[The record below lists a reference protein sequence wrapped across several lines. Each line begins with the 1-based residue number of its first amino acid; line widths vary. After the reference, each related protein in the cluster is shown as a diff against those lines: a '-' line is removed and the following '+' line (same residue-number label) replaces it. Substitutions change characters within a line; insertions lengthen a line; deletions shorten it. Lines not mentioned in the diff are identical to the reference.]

1 MSPLFQYLEQEVIA
15 DIARRISKTMK
26 YTRTAEN
33 MAVSM
38 YRKGYSPA
46 YIRKEAMK
54 KLNADKDFRKE
65 VAKNTVEYK
74 KEISKLIQKIENDA
88 YKAGDKILAAAGDM
102 AWYDDLAVWKQA
114 GKLLTTSAS
123 TLSMLVDGIKKQTKG
138 EMKNL
143 TRTLGFK
150 TKSGFASV
158 RNAYRNE
165 LDKAM
170 IKLMSGTFS
179 QEQVFNDTV
188 RNLAQSGIKTVTY
201 GNRAENLDVAV
212 SRALRTGAHQIAGEI
227 QNNNIKEMGENL
239 VYVQEH
245 AGARNT
251 GVGVAN
257 HEEWQGKVYYIKP
270 GTDYSEE
277 AKRVGQQNIEDLWEC
292 TGYSVDNMHINDPAG
307 LFGYNCRHL
316 YNVWFEGISSL
327 PAKQPVKPPV
337 VWNGKVLDF
346 YAQTQEA
353 RKQERNIRALKRER
367 DALERTGQDT
377 TEIKKK
383 LSDAGRKYKQFCKVC
398 KFPPN
403 TTRTRYESGTADLTK
418 TKAYREYKQE
428 KGRALSSDNS
438 NTVISAGEESRTYID
453 ITDKLKY
460 KEEKE
465 ANIKTLDRYIV
476 EDKEYMIDGINV
488 IQRHDDY
495 EKGIANMISSSLH
508 KEVSLVPEITGKYKN
523 ISAPDFEIDGKK
535 FDLKKLNGESKDAI
549 RNAIKRK
556 EKQADNFIIDISDY
570 KLDNDA
576 VTQQIDT
583 IFNAYNTKF
592 VNSLTIIEN
601 GKIKKI
607 VKRK

>member
-1 MSPLFQYLEQEVIA
+1 MSPLFQYLEQEVIS

-123 TLSMLVDGIKKQTKG
+123 TLCMLVDGIKKQTKG

-150 TKSGFASV
+150 TKGGFASV
-158 RNAYRNE
+158 GNAYRNE

-188 RNLAQSGIKTVTY
+188 RNLAQSGIKTVAY
-201 GNRAENLDVAV
+201 GNRADNLDVAV

-316 YNVWFEGISSL
+316 YNVWFEGVSSL
-327 PAKQPVKPPV
+327 PAKQPVKPPL

-383 LSDAGRKYKQFCKVC
+383 LSEAGRKYKQFCKVC

-418 TKAYREYKQE
+418 TKAYREYNDTCNKI
-428 KGRALSSDNS
+428 R
-438 NTVISAGEESRTYID
+438 ESR
-453 ITDKLKY
+453 
-460 KEEKE
+460 
-465 ANIKTLDRYIV
+465 
-476 EDKEYMIDGINV
+476 
-488 IQRHDDY
+488 
-495 EKGIANMISSSLH
+495 
-508 KEVSLVPEITGKYKN
+508 KEV
-523 ISAPDFEIDGKK
+523 D
-535 FDLKKLNGESKDAI
+535 
-549 RNAIKRK
+549 K
-556 EKQADNFIIDISDY
+556 EKQIDYNEIKNYRNYEKSINVGELTPLADFELYKKISNEIDEKIVGITASNGIKIKNKSNHFIARVIGSVEQKRNGVEIEKIIDTLREPDEITNVEVRASGSTQRFKKY
-570 KLDNDA
+570 GMAAVSVNPETGNLIQVNPIKERWENDS
-576 VTQQIDT
+576 
-583 IFNAYNTKF
+583 N
-592 VNSLTIIEN
+592 
-601 GKIKKI
+601 
-607 VKRK
+607 

>member
-1 MSPLFQYLEQEVIA
+1 MSPLFQYLEQEVIS

-88 YKAGDKILAAAGDM
+88 YKAGDKILVAAGDM

-158 RNAYRNE
+158 GNAYRNE

-383 LSDAGRKYKQFCKVC
+383 LSEAGRKYKQFCKVC

-418 TKAYREYKQE
+418 TKAYREYNDTCNKI
-428 KGRALSSDNS
+428 R
-438 NTVISAGEESRTYID
+438 ESR
-453 ITDKLKY
+453 
-460 KEEKE
+460 
-465 ANIKTLDRYIV
+465 
-476 EDKEYMIDGINV
+476 
-488 IQRHDDY
+488 
-495 EKGIANMISSSLH
+495 
-508 KEVSLVPEITGKYKN
+508 KEV
-523 ISAPDFEIDGKK
+523 D
-535 FDLKKLNGESKDAI
+535 
-549 RNAIKRK
+549 K
-556 EKQADNFIIDISDY
+556 EKQIDYNEIKNYRNYEKSINVGELTPLADFELYKKISNEIDEKIVGITAS
-570 KLDNDA
+570 
-576 VTQQIDT
+576 
-583 IFNAYNTKF
+583 
-592 VNSLTIIEN
+592 N
-601 GKIKKI
+601 GIKIKNKSNHFIARVIGSVEQKRNGVEIEKI
-607 VKRK
+607 MDTLREPDEITNVEVRASGSTQRFKKYGMAAVSVNPETGNLIQVNPIKERWENDSN

>member
-1 MSPLFQYLEQEVIA
+1 
-15 DIARRISKTMK
+15 MK

-143 TRTLGFK
+143 TRSLGFK
-150 TKSGFASV
+150 TQSGYAAIG
-158 RNAYRNE
+158 NAYRNE

-179 QEQVFNDTV
+179 QEQVINDTV
-188 RNLAQSGIKTVTY
+188 RSLARSGIKTVAY
-201 GNRAENLDVAV
+201 GNRADNLDVAV

-227 QNNNIKEMGENL
+227 QNNNINEMGENL

-270 GTDYSEE
+270 GEDYSEE
-277 AKRVGQQNIEDLWEC
+277 AKRIGQQNIEDLWEC

-327 PAKQPVKPPV
+327 PAKQSVKPPV

-383 LSDAGRKYKQFCKVC
+383 LSEAGRKYKQFCKVC

-418 TKAYREYKQE
+418 TKAYREYNDTCNKI
-428 KGRALSSDNS
+428 R
-438 NTVISAGEESRTYID
+438 ESR
-453 ITDKLKY
+453 
-460 KEEKE
+460 
-465 ANIKTLDRYIV
+465 
-476 EDKEYMIDGINV
+476 
-488 IQRHDDY
+488 
-495 EKGIANMISSSLH
+495 
-508 KEVSLVPEITGKYKN
+508 KEV
-523 ISAPDFEIDGKK
+523 D
-535 FDLKKLNGESKDAI
+535 
-549 RNAIKRK
+549 K
-556 EKQADNFIIDISDY
+556 EKQIDYNEIKNYRNYEKSINVGELTPLADFELYKKISNEIDEKIVGITASNGIKIKNKSNHFISRVIGSVEQKRNGVEIEKIIDTLREPDEITNVEVRASGSTQRFKKY
-570 KLDNDA
+570 GMAAVSVNPETGNLIQVNPIKERWENDS
-576 VTQQIDT
+576 
-583 IFNAYNTKF
+583 N
-592 VNSLTIIEN
+592 
-601 GKIKKI
+601 
-607 VKRK
+607 

>member
-1 MSPLFQYLEQEVIA
+1 MSPLFQYLEQEVIS

-74 KEISKLIQKIENDA
+74 KEISKLIQKIKNDA

-143 TRTLGFK
+143 TRSLGFK
-150 TKSGFASV
+150 TQSGYAAIG
-158 RNAYRNE
+158 NAYRNE

-179 QEQVFNDTV
+179 QEQVINDTV
-188 RNLAQSGIKTVTY
+188 RSLARSGIKTVAY
-201 GNRAENLDVAV
+201 GNRADNLDVAV

-383 LSDAGRKYKQFCKVC
+383 LSEAGRKYKQFCKVC

-418 TKAYREYKQE
+418 TKAYREYNDTCNKI
-428 KGRALSSDNS
+428 R
-438 NTVISAGEESRTYID
+438 ESR
-453 ITDKLKY
+453 
-460 KEEKE
+460 
-465 ANIKTLDRYIV
+465 
-476 EDKEYMIDGINV
+476 
-488 IQRHDDY
+488 
-495 EKGIANMISSSLH
+495 
-508 KEVSLVPEITGKYKN
+508 KEV
-523 ISAPDFEIDGKK
+523 D
-535 FDLKKLNGESKDAI
+535 
-549 RNAIKRK
+549 K
-556 EKQADNFIIDISDY
+556 EKQIDYNEIKNYRNYEKSINVGELTPLADFELYKKISNEIDEKIVGITASNGIKIKNKSNHFISRVIGSVEQKRNGVEIEKIIDTLREPDEITNVEVRASGSTQRFKKY
-570 KLDNDA
+570 GMAAVSVNPETGNLIQVNPIKERWENDS
-576 VTQQIDT
+576 
-583 IFNAYNTKF
+583 YRRTK
-592 VNSLTIIEN
+592 
-601 GKIKKI
+601 KRDKKI
-607 VKRK
+607 WCGY

>member
-1 MSPLFQYLEQEVIA
+1 
-15 DIARRISKTMK
+15 MK

-123 TLSMLVDGIKKQTKG
+123 TLCMLVDGIKKQTKG

-150 TKSGFASV
+150 TKGGFASV
-158 RNAYRNE
+158 GNAYRNE

-188 RNLAQSGIKTVTY
+188 RNLAQSGIKTVIY

-383 LSDAGRKYKQFCKVC
+383 LSEAGRKYKQFCKVC
-398 KFPPN
+398 KIPPN

-418 TKAYREYKQE
+418 TKAYREYKNVS
-428 KGRALSSDNS
+428 KGLGAKDN
-438 NTVISAGEESRTYID
+438 NYIVVEHKD
-453 ITDKLKY
+453 LNSPSEMVHHSTKPNELGLAMN
-460 KEEKE
+460 ERLE
-465 ANIKTLDRYIV
+465 ANGLV
-476 EDKEYMIDGINV
+476 KEPL
-488 IQRHDDY
+488 
-495 EKGIANMISSSLH
+495 EKVAGSST
-508 KEVSLVPEITGKYKN
+508 I
-523 ISAPDFEIDGKK
+523 
-535 FDLKKLNGESKDAI
+535 ESKHV
-549 RNAIKRK
+549 NERK
-556 EKQADNFIIDISDY
+556 NDRDISDEQI
-570 KLDNDA
+570 NDA
-576 VTQQIDT
+576 LEHPLFKSDVVYDELGRPSVKYIGKDVTICINPETNVQIT
-583 IFNAYNTKF
+583 TWKTGSRAR
-592 VNSLTIIEN
+592 
-601 GKIKKI
+601 
-607 VKRK
+607 RKYEKEGD

>member
-1 MSPLFQYLEQEVIA
+1 MSPLFQYLEQEVIS
-15 DIARRISKTMK
+15 DIARRIAKTMK

-143 TRTLGFK
+143 TRSLGFK
-150 TKSGFASV
+150 TQSGYAAIG
-158 RNAYRNE
+158 NAYRNE

-179 QEQVFNDTV
+179 QEQVINDTV
-188 RNLAQSGIKTVTY
+188 RSLARSGIKTVAY
-201 GNRAENLDVAV
+201 GNRADNLDVAV

-227 QNNNIKEMGENL
+227 QNNSINEMGENL

-270 GTDYSEE
+270 GEDYSEE
-277 AKRVGQQNIEDLWEC
+277 AKRIGQQNIEDLWEC

-383 LSDAGRKYKQFCKVC
+383 LSEAGRKCKQFCKVC

-418 TKAYREYKQE
+418 TKAYREYNDTCNKI
-428 KGRALSSDNS
+428 R
-438 NTVISAGEESRTYID
+438 ESR
-453 ITDKLKY
+453 
-460 KEEKE
+460 
-465 ANIKTLDRYIV
+465 
-476 EDKEYMIDGINV
+476 
-488 IQRHDDY
+488 
-495 EKGIANMISSSLH
+495 
-508 KEVSLVPEITGKYKN
+508 KEV
-523 ISAPDFEIDGKK
+523 D
-535 FDLKKLNGESKDAI
+535 
-549 RNAIKRK
+549 K
-556 EKQADNFIIDISDY
+556 EKQIDYNEIKNYRNYEKSINVGELTPLADFELYKKISNEIDEKIVGITASNGIKIKNKSNHFISRVIGSVEQKRNGVEIEKIIDTLREPDEITNVEVRASGSTQRFKKY
-570 KLDNDA
+570 GMAAVSVNPETGNLIQVNPIKERWENDS
-576 VTQQIDT
+576 
-583 IFNAYNTKF
+583 N
-592 VNSLTIIEN
+592 
-601 GKIKKI
+601 
-607 VKRK
+607 

>member
-1 MSPLFQYLEQEVIA
+1 MSPLFQYLEQEVIS
-15 DIARRISKTMK
+15 DIARRIAKTMK

-158 RNAYRNE
+158 GNAYRNE

-316 YNVWFEGISSL
+316 YNVWFEGVSSL

-383 LSDAGRKYKQFCKVC
+383 LSEAGRKYKQFCKVC

-418 TKAYREYKQE
+418 TKAYREYNDTCNKI
-428 KGRALSSDNS
+428 R
-438 NTVISAGEESRTYID
+438 ESR
-453 ITDKLKY
+453 
-460 KEEKE
+460 
-465 ANIKTLDRYIV
+465 
-476 EDKEYMIDGINV
+476 
-488 IQRHDDY
+488 
-495 EKGIANMISSSLH
+495 
-508 KEVSLVPEITGKYKN
+508 KEV
-523 ISAPDFEIDGKK
+523 D
-535 FDLKKLNGESKDAI
+535 
-549 RNAIKRK
+549 K
-556 EKQADNFIIDISDY
+556 EKQIDYNEIKNYRNYEKSINVGELTPLADFELYKKISNEIDEKIVGITASNGIKIKNKSNHFISRVIGSVEQKRNGVEIEKIIDTLREPDEITNVEVRASGSTQRFKKY
-570 KLDNDA
+570 GMAAVSVNPETGNLIQVNPIKERWENDS
-576 VTQQIDT
+576 
-583 IFNAYNTKF
+583 N
-592 VNSLTIIEN
+592 
-601 GKIKKI
+601 
-607 VKRK
+607 

>member
-1 MSPLFQYLEQEVIA
+1 
-15 DIARRISKTMK
+15 MK

-143 TRTLGFK
+143 TRSLGFK
-150 TKSGFASV
+150 TQSGYAAIG
-158 RNAYRNE
+158 NAYRNE

-179 QEQVFNDTV
+179 QEQVINDTV
-188 RNLAQSGIKTVTY
+188 RSLARSGIKTVAY
-201 GNRAENLDVAV
+201 GNRADNLDVAV

-367 DALERTGQDT
+367 DALERAGQDT

-383 LSDAGRKYKQFCKVC
+383 LSEAGRKYKQFCKVC

-418 TKAYREYKQE
+418 TKAYREYNDTCNKI
-428 KGRALSSDNS
+428 R
-438 NTVISAGEESRTYID
+438 ESR
-453 ITDKLKY
+453 
-460 KEEKE
+460 
-465 ANIKTLDRYIV
+465 
-476 EDKEYMIDGINV
+476 
-488 IQRHDDY
+488 
-495 EKGIANMISSSLH
+495 
-508 KEVSLVPEITGKYKN
+508 KEV
-523 ISAPDFEIDGKK
+523 D
-535 FDLKKLNGESKDAI
+535 
-549 RNAIKRK
+549 K
-556 EKQADNFIIDISDY
+556 EKQIDYNEIKNYRNYEKSINVGELTPLADFELYKKISNEIDEKIVGITASNGIKIKNKSNHFIARVIGSVEQKRNGVEIEKIIDTLREPDEITNVEVRASGSTQRFKKY
-570 KLDNDA
+570 GMAAVSVNPETGNLIQVNPIKERWENDS
-576 VTQQIDT
+576 
-583 IFNAYNTKF
+583 N
-592 VNSLTIIEN
+592 
-601 GKIKKI
+601 
-607 VKRK
+607 

>member
-1 MSPLFQYLEQEVIA
+1 MSPLFQYLEQEVIS

-158 RNAYRNE
+158 GNAYRNE

-316 YNVWFEGISSL
+316 YNVWFEGVSSL

-383 LSDAGRKYKQFCKVC
+383 LSEAGRKYKQFCKVC

-418 TKAYREYKQE
+418 TKAYREYKNVS
-428 KGRALSSDNS
+428 KGLGAKDN
-438 NTVISAGEESRTYID
+438 ND
-453 ITDKLKY
+453 IVVEHKDLNSPSEMVHHSTKPNELGLAMN
-460 KEEKE
+460 ERLE
-465 ANIKTLDRYIV
+465 ANGLV
-476 EDKEYMIDGINV
+476 KEPL
-488 IQRHDDY
+488 
-495 EKGIANMISSSLH
+495 EKVAGSST
-508 KEVSLVPEITGKYKN
+508 I
-523 ISAPDFEIDGKK
+523 
-535 FDLKKLNGESKDAI
+535 ESKHM
-549 RNAIKRK
+549 NERK
-556 EKQADNFIIDISDY
+556 NDRDISDEQI
-570 KLDNDA
+570 NDA
-576 VTQQIDT
+576 LEHPLFKSDVVYDELGRPSVKYIGKDVTICINPETNVQIT
-583 IFNAYNTKF
+583 TWKTGTR
-592 VNSLTIIEN
+592 VR
-601 GKIKKI
+601 
-607 VKRK
+607 RKYEKEGD

>member
-1 MSPLFQYLEQEVIA
+1 MSPLFQYLEQEVIS
-15 DIARRISKTMK
+15 DIARRIAKTMK

-143 TRTLGFK
+143 TRSLGFK
-150 TKSGFASV
+150 TQSGYAAIG
-158 RNAYRNE
+158 NAYRNE

-179 QEQVFNDTV
+179 QEQVINDTV
-188 RNLAQSGIKTVTY
+188 RSLARSGIKTVAY
-201 GNRAENLDVAV
+201 GNRADNLDVAV

-227 QNNNIKEMGENL
+227 QNNSINEMGENL

-270 GTDYSEE
+270 GEDYSEE
-277 AKRVGQQNIEDLWEC
+277 AKRIGQQNIEDLWEC

-383 LSDAGRKYKQFCKVC
+383 LSEAGRKYKQFCKVC

-418 TKAYREYKQE
+418 TKAYREYNDTCNKI
-428 KGRALSSDNS
+428 R
-438 NTVISAGEESRTYID
+438 ESR
-453 ITDKLKY
+453 
-460 KEEKE
+460 
-465 ANIKTLDRYIV
+465 
-476 EDKEYMIDGINV
+476 
-488 IQRHDDY
+488 
-495 EKGIANMISSSLH
+495 
-508 KEVSLVPEITGKYKN
+508 KEV
-523 ISAPDFEIDGKK
+523 D
-535 FDLKKLNGESKDAI
+535 
-549 RNAIKRK
+549 K
-556 EKQADNFIIDISDY
+556 EKQIDYNEIKNYRNYEKSINVGELTPLADFELYKKISNEIDEKIVGITASNGIKIKNKSNHFISRVIGSVEQKRNGVEIEKIIDTLREPDEITNVEVRASGSTQRFKKY
-570 KLDNDA
+570 GMAAVSVNPETGNLIQVNPIKERWENDS
-576 VTQQIDT
+576 
-583 IFNAYNTKF
+583 N
-592 VNSLTIIEN
+592 
-601 GKIKKI
+601 
-607 VKRK
+607 

>member
-1 MSPLFQYLEQEVIA
+1 
-15 DIARRISKTMK
+15 MK

-33 MAVSM
+33 MAGSM

-158 RNAYRNE
+158 GNAYRNE

-277 AKRVGQQNIEDLWEC
+277 AKRVEQQNIEDLWEC

-316 YNVWFEGISSL
+316 YNVWFEGVSSL

-383 LSDAGRKYKQFCKVC
+383 LSEAGRKYKQFCKVC

-418 TKAYREYKQE
+418 TKAYREYNDTCNKI
-428 KGRALSSDNS
+428 R
-438 NTVISAGEESRTYID
+438 ESR
-453 ITDKLKY
+453 
-460 KEEKE
+460 
-465 ANIKTLDRYIV
+465 
-476 EDKEYMIDGINV
+476 
-488 IQRHDDY
+488 
-495 EKGIANMISSSLH
+495 
-508 KEVSLVPEITGKYKN
+508 KEV
-523 ISAPDFEIDGKK
+523 D
-535 FDLKKLNGESKDAI
+535 
-549 RNAIKRK
+549 K
-556 EKQADNFIIDISDY
+556 EKQIDYNEIKNYRNYEKSINVGELTPLADFELYKKISNEIDEKIVGITASNGIKIKNKSNHFISRVIGSVEQKRNGVEIEKIIDTLREPDEITNVEVRASGSTQRFKKY
-570 KLDNDA
+570 GMAAVSVNPETGNLIQVNPIKERWENDS
-576 VTQQIDT
+576 
-583 IFNAYNTKF
+583 N
-592 VNSLTIIEN
+592 
-601 GKIKKI
+601 
-607 VKRK
+607 

>member
-1 MSPLFQYLEQEVIA
+1 MSPLFQYLEQEVIS
-15 DIARRISKTMK
+15 DIARRIAKTMK

-88 YKAGDKILAAAGDM
+88 YKTGDKILAAAGDM

-158 RNAYRNE
+158 GNAYRNE

-270 GTDYSEE
+270 GADYSEE

-292 TGYSVDNMHINDPAG
+292 TGYSVDNMHANDPAG

-383 LSDAGRKYKQFCKVC
+383 LSEAGRKYKQFCKVC

-418 TKAYREYKQE
+418 TKAYREYNDTCNKI
-428 KGRALSSDNS
+428 R
-438 NTVISAGEESRTYID
+438 ESR
-453 ITDKLKY
+453 
-460 KEEKE
+460 
-465 ANIKTLDRYIV
+465 
-476 EDKEYMIDGINV
+476 
-488 IQRHDDY
+488 
-495 EKGIANMISSSLH
+495 
-508 KEVSLVPEITGKYKN
+508 KEV
-523 ISAPDFEIDGKK
+523 D
-535 FDLKKLNGESKDAI
+535 
-549 RNAIKRK
+549 K
-556 EKQADNFIIDISDY
+556 EKQIDYNEIKDYRNYEKSINIGELTPLADFELYKKISNEVDEKIVGITTSNGIKIKNKSNHFIARVIGSVEQKRNGVEIERIIDTLREPDEITNVEVRANGATQRFKKY
-570 KLDNDA
+570 GMA
-576 VTQQIDT
+576 VVS
-583 IFNAYNTKF
+583 
-592 VNSLTIIEN
+592 VNPETGNLIQVN
-601 GKIKKI
+601 PIKA
-607 VKRK
+607 REM

>member
-170 IKLMSGTFS
+170 IKLVSGTFS

-383 LSDAGRKYKQFCKVC
+383 LSEAGRKYKQFCKVC

-418 TKAYREYKQE
+418 TKAYREYKNVS
-428 KGRALSSDNS
+428 KGLGAKDN
-438 NTVISAGEESRTYID
+438 ND
-453 ITDKLKY
+453 IV
-460 KEEKE
+460 
-465 ANIKTLDRYIV
+465 V
-476 EDKEYMIDGINV
+476 E
-488 IQRHDDY
+488 
-495 EKGIANMISSSLH
+495 H
-508 KEVSLVPEITGKYKN
+508 K
-523 ISAPDFEIDGKK
+523 D
-535 FDLKKLNGESKDAI
+535 LNGSSEMVYHSTKPNELGLAMNERLESNGLVKEPLEKVAGSSTIESKHV
-549 RNAIKRK
+549 NERK
-556 EKQADNFIIDISDY
+556 NDRDISDEQI
-570 KLDNDA
+570 NDA
-576 VTQQIDT
+576 LEHPLFKSDVVYDKLGRPSVKYIGKDVTICINPETNVQIT
-583 IFNAYNTKF
+583 TWKTGSRAR
-592 VNSLTIIEN
+592 
-601 GKIKKI
+601 
-607 VKRK
+607 RKYEKEGD

>member
-1 MSPLFQYLEQEVIA
+1 MSPLFQYLEQEVIS
-15 DIARRISKTMK
+15 DIARRIAKTMK

-143 TRTLGFK
+143 TRSLGFK
-150 TKSGFASV
+150 TQSGYAAIG
-158 RNAYRNE
+158 NAYRNE

-179 QEQVFNDTV
+179 QEQVINDTV
-188 RNLAQSGIKTVTY
+188 RSLARSGIKTVAY
-201 GNRAENLDVAV
+201 GNRADNLDVAV

-383 LSDAGRKYKQFCKVC
+383 LSEAGRKYKQFCKVC

-418 TKAYREYKQE
+418 TKAYREYNDTCNKI
-428 KGRALSSDNS
+428 R
-438 NTVISAGEESRTYID
+438 ESR
-453 ITDKLKY
+453 
-460 KEEKE
+460 
-465 ANIKTLDRYIV
+465 
-476 EDKEYMIDGINV
+476 
-488 IQRHDDY
+488 
-495 EKGIANMISSSLH
+495 
-508 KEVSLVPEITGKYKN
+508 KEV
-523 ISAPDFEIDGKK
+523 D
-535 FDLKKLNGESKDAI
+535 
-549 RNAIKRK
+549 K
-556 EKQADNFIIDISDY
+556 EKQIDYNEIKNYRNYEKSINVGELTPLADFELYKKISNEIDEKIVGITASNGIKIKNKSNHFIARVIGSVEQKRNGVEIEKIIDTLREPDEITNVEVRASGSTQRFKKY
-570 KLDNDA
+570 GMAAVSVNPETGNLIQVNPIKERWENDS
-576 VTQQIDT
+576 
-583 IFNAYNTKF
+583 N
-592 VNSLTIIEN
+592 
-601 GKIKKI
+601 
-607 VKRK
+607 

>member
-1 MSPLFQYLEQEVIA
+1 
-15 DIARRISKTMK
+15 MK

-143 TRTLGFK
+143 TRSLGFK
-150 TKSGFASV
+150 TQSGYAAIG
-158 RNAYRNE
+158 NAYRNE

-179 QEQVFNDTV
+179 QEQVINDTV
-188 RNLAQSGIKTVTY
+188 RSLARSGIKTVAY
-201 GNRAENLDVAV
+201 GNRADNLDVAV

-383 LSDAGRKYKQFCKVC
+383 LSEAGRKYKQFCKVC

-418 TKAYREYKQE
+418 TKAYREYNDTCNKI
-428 KGRALSSDNS
+428 R
-438 NTVISAGEESRTYID
+438 ESR
-453 ITDKLKY
+453 
-460 KEEKE
+460 
-465 ANIKTLDRYIV
+465 
-476 EDKEYMIDGINV
+476 
-488 IQRHDDY
+488 
-495 EKGIANMISSSLH
+495 
-508 KEVSLVPEITGKYKN
+508 KEV
-523 ISAPDFEIDGKK
+523 D
-535 FDLKKLNGESKDAI
+535 
-549 RNAIKRK
+549 K
-556 EKQADNFIIDISDY
+556 EKQIDYNEIKNYRNYEKSINVGELTPLADFELYKKISNEIDEKIVGITASNGIKIKNKSNHFIARVIGSVEQKRNGVEIEKIIDTLREPDEITNVEVRASGSTQRFKKY
-570 KLDNDA
+570 GMAAVSVNPETGNLIQVNPIKERWENDS
-576 VTQQIDT
+576 
-583 IFNAYNTKF
+583 N
-592 VNSLTIIEN
+592 
-601 GKIKKI
+601 
-607 VKRK
+607 

>member
-1 MSPLFQYLEQEVIA
+1 MSPLFQYLEQEVIS

-158 RNAYRNE
+158 GNAYRNE

-316 YNVWFEGISSL
+316 YNVWFEGVSSL

-383 LSDAGRKYKQFCKVC
+383 LSEAGRKYKQFCKVC

-418 TKAYREYKQE
+418 TKAYREYNDTCNKI
-428 KGRALSSDNS
+428 R
-438 NTVISAGEESRTYID
+438 ESR
-453 ITDKLKY
+453 
-460 KEEKE
+460 
-465 ANIKTLDRYIV
+465 
-476 EDKEYMIDGINV
+476 
-488 IQRHDDY
+488 
-495 EKGIANMISSSLH
+495 
-508 KEVSLVPEITGKYKN
+508 KEV
-523 ISAPDFEIDGKK
+523 D
-535 FDLKKLNGESKDAI
+535 
-549 RNAIKRK
+549 K
-556 EKQADNFIIDISDY
+556 EKQIDYNEIKNYRNYEKSINVGELTPLADFELYKKISNEIDEKIVGITASNGIKIKNKSNHFISRVIGSVEQKRNGVEIEKIIDTLREPDEITNVEVRASGSTQRFKKY
-570 KLDNDA
+570 GMAAVSVNPETGNLIQVNPIKERWENDS
-576 VTQQIDT
+576 
-583 IFNAYNTKF
+583 N
-592 VNSLTIIEN
+592 
-601 GKIKKI
+601 
-607 VKRK
+607 

>member
-1 MSPLFQYLEQEVIA
+1 MSPLFQYLEQEVIS

-158 RNAYRNE
+158 GNAYRNE

-277 AKRVGQQNIEDLWEC
+277 AKRVEQQNIEDLWEC

-316 YNVWFEGISSL
+316 YNVWFEGVSSL

-383 LSDAGRKYKQFCKVC
+383 LSEAGRKYKQFCKVC

-418 TKAYREYKQE
+418 TKAYREYNDTCNKI
-428 KGRALSSDNS
+428 R
-438 NTVISAGEESRTYID
+438 ESR
-453 ITDKLKY
+453 
-460 KEEKE
+460 
-465 ANIKTLDRYIV
+465 
-476 EDKEYMIDGINV
+476 
-488 IQRHDDY
+488 
-495 EKGIANMISSSLH
+495 
-508 KEVSLVPEITGKYKN
+508 KEV
-523 ISAPDFEIDGKK
+523 D
-535 FDLKKLNGESKDAI
+535 
-549 RNAIKRK
+549 K
-556 EKQADNFIIDISDY
+556 EKQIDYNEIKNYRNYEKSINVGELTPLADFELYKKISNEIDEKIVGITASNGIKIKNKSNHFILRVIGSVEQKRNGVEIEKIIDTLREPDEITNVEVRASGSTQRFKKY
-570 KLDNDA
+570 GMAAVSVNPETGNLIQVNPIKERWENDS
-576 VTQQIDT
+576 
-583 IFNAYNTKF
+583 N
-592 VNSLTIIEN
+592 
-601 GKIKKI
+601 
-607 VKRK
+607 

>member
-150 TKSGFASV
+150 TKSGFESV

-212 SRALRTGAHQIAGEI
+212 SRTLRTGAHQIAGEI

-292 TGYSVDNMHINDPAG
+292 TGYSVDNMHANDPAG

-383 LSDAGRKYKQFCKVC
+383 LSEAGRKYKQFCKVC

-418 TKAYREYKQE
+418 TKAYREYNDTCNKI
-428 KGRALSSDNS
+428 R
-438 NTVISAGEESRTYID
+438 ESR
-453 ITDKLKY
+453 
-460 KEEKE
+460 
-465 ANIKTLDRYIV
+465 
-476 EDKEYMIDGINV
+476 
-488 IQRHDDY
+488 
-495 EKGIANMISSSLH
+495 
-508 KEVSLVPEITGKYKN
+508 KEV
-523 ISAPDFEIDGKK
+523 D
-535 FDLKKLNGESKDAI
+535 
-549 RNAIKRK
+549 K
-556 EKQADNFIIDISDY
+556 EKQIDYNEIKDYRNYEKSINIGELTPLADFELYKKISNEVDEKIVGITTSNGIKIKNKSNHFIARVIGSVEQKRNGVEIERIIDTLREPDEITNVEVR
-570 KLDNDA
+570 DNGDTQRFKKYGMAA
-576 VTQQIDT
+576 VS
-583 IFNAYNTKF
+583 
-592 VNSLTIIEN
+592 VNPETGNLIQVN
-601 GKIKKI
+601 PIKA
-607 VKRK
+607 REM

>member
-1 MSPLFQYLEQEVIA
+1 LSPLFQYLEQEVIS
-15 DIARRISKTMK
+15 DIARRIAKTMK

-143 TRTLGFK
+143 TRSLGFK
-150 TKSGFASV
+150 TQSGYAAIG
-158 RNAYRNE
+158 NAYRNE

-179 QEQVFNDTV
+179 QEQVINDTV
-188 RNLAQSGIKTVTY
+188 RSLARSGIKTVAY
-201 GNRAENLDVAV
+201 GNRADNLDVAV

-227 QNNNIKEMGENL
+227 QNNSINEMGENL

-270 GTDYSEE
+270 GEDYSEE
-277 AKRVGQQNIEDLWEC
+277 AKRIGQQNIEDLWEC

-383 LSDAGRKYKQFCKVC
+383 LSEAGRKYKQFCKVC

-418 TKAYREYKQE
+418 TKAYREYNDTCNKI
-428 KGRALSSDNS
+428 R
-438 NTVISAGEESRTYID
+438 ESR
-453 ITDKLKY
+453 
-460 KEEKE
+460 
-465 ANIKTLDRYIV
+465 
-476 EDKEYMIDGINV
+476 
-488 IQRHDDY
+488 
-495 EKGIANMISSSLH
+495 
-508 KEVSLVPEITGKYKN
+508 KEV
-523 ISAPDFEIDGKK
+523 D
-535 FDLKKLNGESKDAI
+535 
-549 RNAIKRK
+549 K
-556 EKQADNFIIDISDY
+556 EKQIDYNEIKNYRNYEKSINVGELTPLADFELYKKISNEIDEKIVGITASNGIKIKNKSNHFISRVIGSVEQKRNGVEIEKIIDTLREPDEITNVEVRASGSTQRFKKY
-570 KLDNDA
+570 GMAAVSVNPETGNLIQVNPIKERWENDS
-576 VTQQIDT
+576 
-583 IFNAYNTKF
+583 N
-592 VNSLTIIEN
+592 
-601 GKIKKI
+601 
-607 VKRK
+607 

>member
-1 MSPLFQYLEQEVIA
+1 MSPLFQYLEQEVIS

-143 TRTLGFK
+143 TRSLGFK
-150 TKSGFASV
+150 TQSGYAAIG
-158 RNAYRNE
+158 NAYRNE

-179 QEQVFNDTV
+179 QEQVINDTV
-188 RNLAQSGIKTVTY
+188 RSLARSGIKTVAY
-201 GNRAENLDVAV
+201 GNRADNLDVAV

-383 LSDAGRKYKQFCKVC
+383 LSEAGRKYKQFCKVC

-418 TKAYREYKQE
+418 TKAYREYNDTCNKI
-428 KGRALSSDNS
+428 R
-438 NTVISAGEESRTYID
+438 ESR
-453 ITDKLKY
+453 
-460 KEEKE
+460 
-465 ANIKTLDRYIV
+465 
-476 EDKEYMIDGINV
+476 
-488 IQRHDDY
+488 
-495 EKGIANMISSSLH
+495 
-508 KEVSLVPEITGKYKN
+508 KEV
-523 ISAPDFEIDGKK
+523 D
-535 FDLKKLNGESKDAI
+535 
-549 RNAIKRK
+549 K
-556 EKQADNFIIDISDY
+556 EKQIDYNEIKNYRNYEKSINVGELTPLADFELYKKISNEIDEKIVGITASNGIKIKNKSNHFISRVIGSVEQKRNGVEIEKIIDTLREPDEITNVEVRASGSTQRFKKY
-570 KLDNDA
+570 GMAAVSVNPETGNLIQVNPIKERWENDS
-576 VTQQIDT
+576 
-583 IFNAYNTKF
+583 N
-592 VNSLTIIEN
+592 
-601 GKIKKI
+601 
-607 VKRK
+607 

>member
-1 MSPLFQYLEQEVIA
+1 MSPLFQYLEQEVIS

-383 LSDAGRKYKQFCKVC
+383 LSEAGRKYKQFCKVC

-418 TKAYREYKQE
+418 TKAYREYNDTCNKI
-428 KGRALSSDNS
+428 R
-438 NTVISAGEESRTYID
+438 ESR
-453 ITDKLKY
+453 
-460 KEEKE
+460 
-465 ANIKTLDRYIV
+465 
-476 EDKEYMIDGINV
+476 
-488 IQRHDDY
+488 
-495 EKGIANMISSSLH
+495 
-508 KEVSLVPEITGKYKN
+508 KEV
-523 ISAPDFEIDGKK
+523 D
-535 FDLKKLNGESKDAI
+535 
-549 RNAIKRK
+549 K
-556 EKQADNFIIDISDY
+556 EKQIDYNEIKDYRNYEKSINIGELTPLADFELYKKISNEVDEKIVGITTSNGIKIKNKSNHFIARVIGSVEQKRNGVEIERIIDTLREPDEITNVEVRANGATQRFKKY
-570 KLDNDA
+570 GMA
-576 VTQQIDT
+576 VVS
-583 IFNAYNTKF
+583 
-592 VNSLTIIEN
+592 VNPETGNLIQVN
-601 GKIKKI
+601 PIKA
-607 VKRK
+607 REM

>member
-1 MSPLFQYLEQEVIA
+1 
-15 DIARRISKTMK
+15 MK

-74 KEISKLIQKIENDA
+74 KEISKLIQKIKNDA

-143 TRTLGFK
+143 TRSLGFK
-150 TKSGFASV
+150 TQSGYAAIG
-158 RNAYRNE
+158 NAYRNE

-179 QEQVFNDTV
+179 QEQVINDTV
-188 RNLAQSGIKTVTY
+188 RSLARSGIKTVAY
-201 GNRAENLDVAV
+201 GNRADNLDVAV

-383 LSDAGRKYKQFCKVC
+383 LSEAGRKYKQFCKVC

-418 TKAYREYKQE
+418 TKAYREYNDTCNKI
-428 KGRALSSDNS
+428 R
-438 NTVISAGEESRTYID
+438 ESR
-453 ITDKLKY
+453 
-460 KEEKE
+460 
-465 ANIKTLDRYIV
+465 
-476 EDKEYMIDGINV
+476 
-488 IQRHDDY
+488 
-495 EKGIANMISSSLH
+495 
-508 KEVSLVPEITGKYKN
+508 KEV
-523 ISAPDFEIDGKK
+523 D
-535 FDLKKLNGESKDAI
+535 
-549 RNAIKRK
+549 K
-556 EKQADNFIIDISDY
+556 EKQIDYNEIKNYRNYEKSINVGELTPLADFELYKKISNEIDEKIVGITASNGIKIKNKSNHFIARVIGSVEQKRNGVEIEKIIDTLREPDEITNVEVRASGSTQRFKKY
-570 KLDNDA
+570 GMAAVSVNPETGNLIQVNPIKERWENDS
-576 VTQQIDT
+576 
-583 IFNAYNTKF
+583 N
-592 VNSLTIIEN
+592 
-601 GKIKKI
+601 
-607 VKRK
+607 

>member
-1 MSPLFQYLEQEVIA
+1 MSPLFQYLEQEVIS
-15 DIARRISKTMK
+15 DIARRIAKTMK

-54 KLNADKDFRKE
+54 KLNADKDFRKG

-143 TRTLGFK
+143 TRSLGFK
-150 TKSGFASV
+150 TQSGYAAIG
-158 RNAYRNE
+158 NAYRNE

-179 QEQVFNDTV
+179 QEQVINDTV
-188 RNLAQSGIKTVTY
+188 RSLARSGIKTVAY

-227 QNNNIKEMGENL
+227 QNNNINEMGENL

-270 GTDYSEE
+270 GEDYSEE
-277 AKRVGQQNIEDLWEC
+277 AKRIGQQNIEDLWEC

-383 LSDAGRKYKQFCKVC
+383 LSEAGRKYKQFCKVC

-418 TKAYREYKQE
+418 TKAYREYNDTCNKI
-428 KGRALSSDNS
+428 R
-438 NTVISAGEESRTYID
+438 ESR
-453 ITDKLKY
+453 
-460 KEEKE
+460 
-465 ANIKTLDRYIV
+465 
-476 EDKEYMIDGINV
+476 
-488 IQRHDDY
+488 
-495 EKGIANMISSSLH
+495 
-508 KEVSLVPEITGKYKN
+508 KEV
-523 ISAPDFEIDGKK
+523 D
-535 FDLKKLNGESKDAI
+535 
-549 RNAIKRK
+549 K
-556 EKQADNFIIDISDY
+556 EKQIDYNEIKNYRNYEKSINVGELTPLADFELYKKISNEIDEKIVGITASNGIKIKNKSNHFIARVIGSVEQKRNGVEIEKIIDTLREPDEITNVEVRASGSTQRFKKY
-570 KLDNDA
+570 GMAAVSVNPETGNLIQVNPIKERWENDS
-576 VTQQIDT
+576 
-583 IFNAYNTKF
+583 N
-592 VNSLTIIEN
+592 
-601 GKIKKI
+601 
-607 VKRK
+607 

>member
-1 MSPLFQYLEQEVIA
+1 
-15 DIARRISKTMK
+15 
-26 YTRTAEN
+26 
-33 MAVSM
+33 
-38 YRKGYSPA
+38 
-46 YIRKEAMK
+46 MK

-123 TLSMLVDGIKKQTKG
+123 TLCMLVDGIKKQTKG

-150 TKSGFASV
+150 TKGGFASV
-158 RNAYRNE
+158 GNAYRNE

-188 RNLAQSGIKTVTY
+188 RNLAQSGIKTVIY

-316 YNVWFEGISSL
+316 YNVWFEGVSSL

-383 LSDAGRKYKQFCKVC
+383 LSEAGRKYKQFCKVC

-418 TKAYREYKQE
+418 TKAYREYKNVS
-428 KGRALSSDNS
+428 KGLGAKDN
-438 NTVISAGEESRTYID
+438 ND
-453 ITDKLKY
+453 IVVEHKDLNSPSEMVHHSTKPNELGLAMN
-460 KEEKE
+460 ERLE
-465 ANIKTLDRYIV
+465 ANGLV
-476 EDKEYMIDGINV
+476 KEPL
-488 IQRHDDY
+488 
-495 EKGIANMISSSLH
+495 EKVAGSST
-508 KEVSLVPEITGKYKN
+508 I
-523 ISAPDFEIDGKK
+523 
-535 FDLKKLNGESKDAI
+535 ESKHM
-549 RNAIKRK
+549 NERK
-556 EKQADNFIIDISDY
+556 NDRDISDEQI
-570 KLDNDA
+570 NDA
-576 VTQQIDT
+576 LEHPLFKSDVVYDELGRPSVKYIGKDVTICINPETNVQIT
-583 IFNAYNTKF
+583 TWKTGTR
-592 VNSLTIIEN
+592 VR
-601 GKIKKI
+601 
-607 VKRK
+607 RKYEKEGD

>member
-1 MSPLFQYLEQEVIA
+1 MSPLFQYLEQEVIS
-15 DIARRISKTMK
+15 DIARRIAKTMK

-54 KLNADKDFRKE
+54 KLNADKNFRKE

-143 TRTLGFK
+143 TRSLGFK
-150 TKSGFASV
+150 TQSGYAAIG
-158 RNAYRNE
+158 NAYRNE

-179 QEQVFNDTV
+179 QEQVINDTV
-188 RNLAQSGIKTVTY
+188 RSLARSGIKTVAY
-201 GNRAENLDVAV
+201 GNRADNLDVAV

-227 QNNNIKEMGENL
+227 QNNSINEMGENL

-270 GTDYSEE
+270 GEDYSEE
-277 AKRVGQQNIEDLWEC
+277 AKRIGQQNIEDLWEC

-383 LSDAGRKYKQFCKVC
+383 LSEAGRKYKQFCKVC

-418 TKAYREYKQE
+418 TKAYREYNDTCNKI
-428 KGRALSSDNS
+428 R
-438 NTVISAGEESRTYID
+438 ESR
-453 ITDKLKY
+453 
-460 KEEKE
+460 
-465 ANIKTLDRYIV
+465 
-476 EDKEYMIDGINV
+476 
-488 IQRHDDY
+488 
-495 EKGIANMISSSLH
+495 
-508 KEVSLVPEITGKYKN
+508 KEV
-523 ISAPDFEIDGKK
+523 D
-535 FDLKKLNGESKDAI
+535 
-549 RNAIKRK
+549 K
-556 EKQADNFIIDISDY
+556 EKQIDYNEIKNYRNYEKSINVGELTPLADFELYKKISNEIDEKIVGITASNGIKIKNKSNHFISRVIGSVEQKRNGVEIEKIIDTLREPDEITNVEVRASGSTQRFKKY
-570 KLDNDA
+570 GMAAVSVNPETGNLIQVNPIKERWENDS
-576 VTQQIDT
+576 
-583 IFNAYNTKF
+583 N
-592 VNSLTIIEN
+592 
-601 GKIKKI
+601 
-607 VKRK
+607 

>member
-1 MSPLFQYLEQEVIA
+1 MSPLFQYLEQEVIS

-38 YRKGYSPA
+38 YRKGYSQA

-158 RNAYRNE
+158 GNAYRNE

-316 YNVWFEGISSL
+316 YNVWFEGVSSL

-383 LSDAGRKYKQFCKVC
+383 LSEAGRKYKQFCKVC

-418 TKAYREYKQE
+418 TKAYREYNDTCNKI
-428 KGRALSSDNS
+428 R
-438 NTVISAGEESRTYID
+438 ESR
-453 ITDKLKY
+453 
-460 KEEKE
+460 
-465 ANIKTLDRYIV
+465 
-476 EDKEYMIDGINV
+476 
-488 IQRHDDY
+488 
-495 EKGIANMISSSLH
+495 
-508 KEVSLVPEITGKYKN
+508 KEV
-523 ISAPDFEIDGKK
+523 D
-535 FDLKKLNGESKDAI
+535 
-549 RNAIKRK
+549 K
-556 EKQADNFIIDISDY
+556 EKQIDYNEIKNYRNYEKSINVGELTPLADFELYKKISNEIDEKIVGITASNGIKIKNKSNHFISRVIGSVEQKRNGVEIEKIIDTLREPDEITNVEVRASGSTQRFKKY
-570 KLDNDA
+570 GMAAVSVNPETGNLIQVNPIKERWENDS
-576 VTQQIDT
+576 
-583 IFNAYNTKF
+583 N
-592 VNSLTIIEN
+592 
-601 GKIKKI
+601 
-607 VKRK
+607 

>member
-1 MSPLFQYLEQEVIA
+1 MSPLFQYLEQEVIS
-15 DIARRISKTMK
+15 DIARRIAKTMK

-143 TRTLGFK
+143 TRSLGFK
-150 TKSGFASV
+150 TQSGYAAIG
-158 RNAYRNE
+158 NAYRNE

-179 QEQVFNDTV
+179 QEQVINDTV
-188 RNLAQSGIKTVTY
+188 RSLARSGIKTVAY
-201 GNRAENLDVAV
+201 GNRADNLDVAV

-227 QNNNIKEMGENL
+227 QNNSINEMGENL

-270 GTDYSEE
+270 GEDYSEE
-277 AKRVGQQNIEDLWEC
+277 AKRIGQQNIEDLWEC

-383 LSDAGRKYKQFCKVC
+383 LSEAGRKYKQFCKVC

-418 TKAYREYKQE
+418 TKAYREYNDTCNKI
-428 KGRALSSDNS
+428 R
-438 NTVISAGEESRTYID
+438 ESR
-453 ITDKLKY
+453 
-460 KEEKE
+460 
-465 ANIKTLDRYIV
+465 
-476 EDKEYMIDGINV
+476 
-488 IQRHDDY
+488 
-495 EKGIANMISSSLH
+495 
-508 KEVSLVPEITGKYKN
+508 KEV
-523 ISAPDFEIDGKK
+523 D
-535 FDLKKLNGESKDAI
+535 
-549 RNAIKRK
+549 K
-556 EKQADNFIIDISDY
+556 EKQIDYNEIKNYRNYEKSINVGELTPLADFELYKKISNEIDEKIVGITASNGIKIKNKSNHFISRVIGSVEQKRNGVEIEKIIDTLREPDEITNVEVRASGSTQRFKKY
-570 KLDNDA
+570 GMAAVSVNPETGNLIQVNPIKARERWENDS
-576 VTQQIDT
+576 
-583 IFNAYNTKF
+583 N
-592 VNSLTIIEN
+592 
-601 GKIKKI
+601 
-607 VKRK
+607 

>member
-1 MSPLFQYLEQEVIA
+1 
-15 DIARRISKTMK
+15 MK

-158 RNAYRNE
+158 GNAYRNE

-277 AKRVGQQNIEDLWEC
+277 AKRVEQQNIEDLWEC

-316 YNVWFEGISSL
+316 YNVWFEGVSSL

-383 LSDAGRKYKQFCKVC
+383 LSEAGRKYKQFCKVC

-418 TKAYREYKQE
+418 TKAYREYNDTCNKI
-428 KGRALSSDNS
+428 R
-438 NTVISAGEESRTYID
+438 ESR
-453 ITDKLKY
+453 
-460 KEEKE
+460 
-465 ANIKTLDRYIV
+465 
-476 EDKEYMIDGINV
+476 
-488 IQRHDDY
+488 
-495 EKGIANMISSSLH
+495 
-508 KEVSLVPEITGKYKN
+508 KEV
-523 ISAPDFEIDGKK
+523 D
-535 FDLKKLNGESKDAI
+535 
-549 RNAIKRK
+549 K
-556 EKQADNFIIDISDY
+556 EKQIDYNEIKNYRNYEKSINVGELTPLADFELYKKISNEIDEKIVGITASNGIKIKNKSNHFISRVIGSVEQKRNGVEIEKIIDTLREPDEITNVEVRASGSTQRFKKY
-570 KLDNDA
+570 GMAAVSVNPETGNLIQVNPIKERWENDS
-576 VTQQIDT
+576 
-583 IFNAYNTKF
+583 N
-592 VNSLTIIEN
+592 
-601 GKIKKI
+601 
-607 VKRK
+607 

>member
-1 MSPLFQYLEQEVIA
+1 MSPLFQYLEQEVIS

-158 RNAYRNE
+158 GNAYRNE

-316 YNVWFEGISSL
+316 YNVWFEGVSSL
-327 PAKQPVKPPV
+327 PAKQPIKPPV

-383 LSDAGRKYKQFCKVC
+383 LSEAGRKYKQFCKVC

-418 TKAYREYKQE
+418 TKAYREYNDTCNKI
-428 KGRALSSDNS
+428 R
-438 NTVISAGEESRTYID
+438 ESR
-453 ITDKLKY
+453 
-460 KEEKE
+460 
-465 ANIKTLDRYIV
+465 
-476 EDKEYMIDGINV
+476 
-488 IQRHDDY
+488 
-495 EKGIANMISSSLH
+495 
-508 KEVSLVPEITGKYKN
+508 KEV
-523 ISAPDFEIDGKK
+523 D
-535 FDLKKLNGESKDAI
+535 
-549 RNAIKRK
+549 K
-556 EKQADNFIIDISDY
+556 EKQIDYNEIKNYRNYEKSINVGELTPLADFELYKKISNEIDEKIVGITASNGIKIKNKSNHFISRVIGSVEQKRNGVEIEKIIDTLREPDEITNVEVRASGSTQRFKKY
-570 KLDNDA
+570 GMAAVSVNPETGNLIQVNPIKERWENDS
-576 VTQQIDT
+576 
-583 IFNAYNTKF
+583 N
-592 VNSLTIIEN
+592 
-601 GKIKKI
+601 
-607 VKRK
+607 

>member
-1 MSPLFQYLEQEVIA
+1 
-15 DIARRISKTMK
+15 MK

-143 TRTLGFK
+143 TRSLGFK
-150 TKSGFASV
+150 TQSGYAAIG
-158 RNAYRNE
+158 NAYRNE

-179 QEQVFNDTV
+179 QEQVINDTV
-188 RNLAQSGIKTVTY
+188 RSLARSGIKTVAY
-201 GNRAENLDVAV
+201 GNRADNLDVAV

-316 YNVWFEGISSL
+316 YNVWFEGVSSL

-383 LSDAGRKYKQFCKVC
+383 LSEAGRKYKQFCKVC

-418 TKAYREYKQE
+418 TKAYREYNDTCNKI
-428 KGRALSSDNS
+428 R
-438 NTVISAGEESRTYID
+438 ESR
-453 ITDKLKY
+453 
-460 KEEKE
+460 
-465 ANIKTLDRYIV
+465 
-476 EDKEYMIDGINV
+476 
-488 IQRHDDY
+488 
-495 EKGIANMISSSLH
+495 
-508 KEVSLVPEITGKYKN
+508 KEV
-523 ISAPDFEIDGKK
+523 D
-535 FDLKKLNGESKDAI
+535 
-549 RNAIKRK
+549 K
-556 EKQADNFIIDISDY
+556 EKQIDYNEIKDYRNYEKSINIGELTPLADFELYKKISNEVDEKIVGITTSNGIKIKNKSNHFIARVIGSVEQKRNGVEIERIIDTLREPDEITNVEVR
-570 KLDNDA
+570 DNGDTQRFKKYGMAA
-576 VTQQIDT
+576 VS
-583 IFNAYNTKF
+583 
-592 VNSLTIIEN
+592 VNPETGNLIQVN
-601 GKIKKI
+601 PIKA
-607 VKRK
+607 REM

>member
-1 MSPLFQYLEQEVIA
+1 MSPLFQYLEQEVIS

-74 KEISKLIQKIENDA
+74 KEISKLIQKIKNDA

-143 TRTLGFK
+143 TRSLGFK
-150 TKSGFASV
+150 TQSGYAAIG
-158 RNAYRNE
+158 NAYRNE

-179 QEQVFNDTV
+179 QEQVINDTV
-188 RNLAQSGIKTVTY
+188 RSLARSGIKTVAY
-201 GNRAENLDVAV
+201 GNRADNLDVAV

-383 LSDAGRKYKQFCKVC
+383 LSEAGRKYKQFCKVC

-418 TKAYREYKQE
+418 TKAYREYNDTCNKI
-428 KGRALSSDNS
+428 R
-438 NTVISAGEESRTYID
+438 ESR
-453 ITDKLKY
+453 
-460 KEEKE
+460 
-465 ANIKTLDRYIV
+465 
-476 EDKEYMIDGINV
+476 
-488 IQRHDDY
+488 
-495 EKGIANMISSSLH
+495 
-508 KEVSLVPEITGKYKN
+508 KEV
-523 ISAPDFEIDGKK
+523 D
-535 FDLKKLNGESKDAI
+535 
-549 RNAIKRK
+549 K
-556 EKQADNFIIDISDY
+556 EKQIDYNEIKNYRNYEKSINVGELTPLADFELYKKISNEIDEKIVGITASNGIKIKNKSNHFIARVIGSVEQKRNGVEIEKIIDTLREPDEITNVEVRASGSTQRFKKY
-570 KLDNDA
+570 GMAAVSVNPETGNLIQVNPIKERWENDS
-576 VTQQIDT
+576 
-583 IFNAYNTKF
+583 N
-592 VNSLTIIEN
+592 
-601 GKIKKI
+601 
-607 VKRK
+607 

>member
-1 MSPLFQYLEQEVIA
+1 MSPLFQYLEQEVIS
-15 DIARRISKTMK
+15 DIARRIAKTMK

-143 TRTLGFK
+143 TRSLGFK
-150 TKSGFASV
+150 TQSGYAAIG
-158 RNAYRNE
+158 NAYRNE

-179 QEQVFNDTV
+179 QEQVINDTV
-188 RNLAQSGIKTVTY
+188 RSLARSGIKTVAY
-201 GNRAENLDVAV
+201 GNRADNLDVAV

-227 QNNNIKEMGENL
+227 QNNNINEMGENL

-270 GTDYSEE
+270 GADYSEE

-383 LSDAGRKYKQFCKVC
+383 LSEAGRKYKQFCKVC

-418 TKAYREYKQE
+418 TKAYREYNDTCNKI
-428 KGRALSSDNS
+428 R
-438 NTVISAGEESRTYID
+438 ESR
-453 ITDKLKY
+453 
-460 KEEKE
+460 
-465 ANIKTLDRYIV
+465 
-476 EDKEYMIDGINV
+476 
-488 IQRHDDY
+488 
-495 EKGIANMISSSLH
+495 
-508 KEVSLVPEITGKYKN
+508 KEV
-523 ISAPDFEIDGKK
+523 D
-535 FDLKKLNGESKDAI
+535 
-549 RNAIKRK
+549 K
-556 EKQADNFIIDISDY
+556 EKQIDYNEIKNYRNYEKSINVGELTPLADFELYKKISNEIDEKIVGITASNGIKIKNKSNHFIARVIGSVEQKRNGVEIEKIIDTLREPDEITNVEVRASGSTQRFKKY
-570 KLDNDA
+570 GMAAVSVNPETGNLIQVNPIKERWENDS
-576 VTQQIDT
+576 
-583 IFNAYNTKF
+583 N
-592 VNSLTIIEN
+592 
-601 GKIKKI
+601 
-607 VKRK
+607 

>member
-1 MSPLFQYLEQEVIA
+1 MSPLFQYLEQEVIS
-15 DIARRISKTMK
+15 DIARRIAKTMK

-33 MAVSM
+33 MAISM

-65 VAKNTVEYK
+65 VAKNTIEYK

-158 RNAYRNE
+158 GNAYRNE

-292 TGYSVDNMHINDPAG
+292 TGYSVDNMHINDPTG

-316 YNVWFEGISSL
+316 YNVWFEGVSSL

-383 LSDAGRKYKQFCKVC
+383 LSEAGRKYKQFCKVC

-418 TKAYREYKQE
+418 TKAYREYKNVS
-428 KGRALSSDNS
+428 KGLGAKDN
-438 NTVISAGEESRTYID
+438 ND
-453 ITDKLKY
+453 IVVEHKDLNSPSEMVHHSTKPNELGLAMN
-460 KEEKE
+460 ERLE
-465 ANIKTLDRYIV
+465 ANGLV
-476 EDKEYMIDGINV
+476 KEPL
-488 IQRHDDY
+488 
-495 EKGIANMISSSLH
+495 EKVAGSST
-508 KEVSLVPEITGKYKN
+508 I
-523 ISAPDFEIDGKK
+523 
-535 FDLKKLNGESKDAI
+535 ESKHM
-549 RNAIKRK
+549 NERK
-556 EKQADNFIIDISDY
+556 NDRDISDEQI
-570 KLDNDA
+570 NDA
-576 VTQQIDT
+576 LEHPLFKSDVVYDELGRPSVKYIGKDVTICINPETNVQIT
-583 IFNAYNTKF
+583 TWKTGTR
-592 VNSLTIIEN
+592 VR
-601 GKIKKI
+601 
-607 VKRK
+607 RKYEKEGD

>member
-1 MSPLFQYLEQEVIA
+1 
-15 DIARRISKTMK
+15 MK

-88 YKAGDKILAAAGDM
+88 YKAGDKILVAAGDM

-158 RNAYRNE
+158 GNAYRNE

-383 LSDAGRKYKQFCKVC
+383 LSEAGRKYKQFCKVC

-418 TKAYREYKQE
+418 TKAYREYNDTCNKI
-428 KGRALSSDNS
+428 R
-438 NTVISAGEESRTYID
+438 ESR
-453 ITDKLKY
+453 
-460 KEEKE
+460 
-465 ANIKTLDRYIV
+465 
-476 EDKEYMIDGINV
+476 
-488 IQRHDDY
+488 
-495 EKGIANMISSSLH
+495 
-508 KEVSLVPEITGKYKN
+508 KEV
-523 ISAPDFEIDGKK
+523 D
-535 FDLKKLNGESKDAI
+535 
-549 RNAIKRK
+549 K
-556 EKQADNFIIDISDY
+556 EKQIDYNEIKNYRNYEKSINVGELTPLADFELYKKISNEIDEKIVGITAS
-570 KLDNDA
+570 
-576 VTQQIDT
+576 
-583 IFNAYNTKF
+583 
-592 VNSLTIIEN
+592 N
-601 GKIKKI
+601 GIKIKNKSNHFIARVIGSVEQKRNGVEIEKI
-607 VKRK
+607 MDTLREPDEITNVEVRASGSTQRFKKYGMAAVSVNPETGNLIQVNPIKERWENDSN

>member
-1 MSPLFQYLEQEVIA
+1 MSPLFQYLEQEVIS

-143 TRTLGFK
+143 TRSLGFK
-150 TKSGFASV
+150 TQSGYAAIG
-158 RNAYRNE
+158 NAYRNE

-179 QEQVFNDTV
+179 QEQVINDTV
-188 RNLAQSGIKTVTY
+188 RSLARSGIKTVAY
-201 GNRAENLDVAV
+201 GNRADNLDVAV

-383 LSDAGRKYKQFCKVC
+383 LSEAGRKYKQFCKVC

-418 TKAYREYKQE
+418 TKAYREYNDTCNKI
-428 KGRALSSDNS
+428 R
-438 NTVISAGEESRTYID
+438 ESR
-453 ITDKLKY
+453 
-460 KEEKE
+460 
-465 ANIKTLDRYIV
+465 
-476 EDKEYMIDGINV
+476 
-488 IQRHDDY
+488 
-495 EKGIANMISSSLH
+495 
-508 KEVSLVPEITGKYKN
+508 KEV
-523 ISAPDFEIDGKK
+523 D
-535 FDLKKLNGESKDAI
+535 
-549 RNAIKRK
+549 K
-556 EKQADNFIIDISDY
+556 EKQIDYNEIKNYRNYEKSINVGELTPLADFELYKKISNEIDEKIVGITASNGIKIKNKSNHFIARVIGSVEQKRNGVEIEKIIDTLREPDEITNVEVRASGSTQRFKKY
-570 KLDNDA
+570 GMAAVSVNPETGNLIQVNPIKERWENDS
-576 VTQQIDT
+576 
-583 IFNAYNTKF
+583 N
-592 VNSLTIIEN
+592 
-601 GKIKKI
+601 
-607 VKRK
+607 

>member
-1 MSPLFQYLEQEVIA
+1 MSPLFQYLEQEVIS
-15 DIARRISKTMK
+15 DIARRIAKTMK

-150 TKSGFASV
+150 TKSGVASV
-158 RNAYRNE
+158 GNAYRNE

-316 YNVWFEGISSL
+316 YNVWFEGVSSL

-383 LSDAGRKYKQFCKVC
+383 LSEAGRKYKQFCKVC

-418 TKAYREYKQE
+418 TKAYREYNDTCNKI
-428 KGRALSSDNS
+428 R
-438 NTVISAGEESRTYID
+438 ESR
-453 ITDKLKY
+453 
-460 KEEKE
+460 
-465 ANIKTLDRYIV
+465 
-476 EDKEYMIDGINV
+476 
-488 IQRHDDY
+488 
-495 EKGIANMISSSLH
+495 
-508 KEVSLVPEITGKYKN
+508 KEV
-523 ISAPDFEIDGKK
+523 D
-535 FDLKKLNGESKDAI
+535 
-549 RNAIKRK
+549 K
-556 EKQADNFIIDISDY
+556 EKQIDYNEIKNYRNYEKSINVGELTPLADFELYKKISNEIDEKIVGITASNGIKIKNKSNHFISRVIGSVEQKRNGVEIEKIIDTLREPDEITNVEVRASGSTQRFKKY
-570 KLDNDA
+570 GMAAVSVNPETGNLIQVNPIKERWENDS
-576 VTQQIDT
+576 
-583 IFNAYNTKF
+583 N
-592 VNSLTIIEN
+592 
-601 GKIKKI
+601 
-607 VKRK
+607 

>member
-1 MSPLFQYLEQEVIA
+1 MSPLFQYLEQEVIS

-158 RNAYRNE
+158 GNAYRNE

-277 AKRVGQQNIEDLWEC
+277 AKRVEQQNIEDLWEC

-316 YNVWFEGISSL
+316 YNVWFEGVSSL

-383 LSDAGRKYKQFCKVC
+383 LSEAGRKYKQFCKVC

-418 TKAYREYKQE
+418 TKAYREYNDTCNKI
-428 KGRALSSDNS
+428 R
-438 NTVISAGEESRTYID
+438 ESR
-453 ITDKLKY
+453 
-460 KEEKE
+460 
-465 ANIKTLDRYIV
+465 
-476 EDKEYMIDGINV
+476 
-488 IQRHDDY
+488 
-495 EKGIANMISSSLH
+495 
-508 KEVSLVPEITGKYKN
+508 KEV
-523 ISAPDFEIDGKK
+523 D
-535 FDLKKLNGESKDAI
+535 
-549 RNAIKRK
+549 K
-556 EKQADNFIIDISDY
+556 EKQIDYNEIKNYRNYEKSINVGELTPLADFELYKKISNEIDEKIVGITASNGIKIKNKSNHFISRVIGSVEQKRNGVEIEKIIDTLREPDEITNVEVRASGSTQRFKKY
-570 KLDNDA
+570 GMAAVSVNPETGNLIQVNPIKERWENDS
-576 VTQQIDT
+576 
-583 IFNAYNTKF
+583 N
-592 VNSLTIIEN
+592 
-601 GKIKKI
+601 
-607 VKRK
+607 

>member
-1 MSPLFQYLEQEVIA
+1 MSPLFQYLEQEVIS
-15 DIARRISKTMK
+15 DIARRIAKTMK

-54 KLNADKDFRKE
+54 KLNADKNFRKE

-123 TLSMLVDGIKKQTKG
+123 TVSMLVDGIKKQTKG

-143 TRTLGFK
+143 TRSLGFK
-150 TKSGFASV
+150 TQSGYAAIG
-158 RNAYRNE
+158 NAYRNE

-179 QEQVFNDTV
+179 QEQVINDTV
-188 RNLAQSGIKTVTY
+188 RSLARSGIKTVAY
-201 GNRAENLDVAV
+201 GNRADNLDVAV

-227 QNNNIKEMGENL
+227 QNNSINEMGENL

-270 GTDYSEE
+270 GEDYSEE
-277 AKRVGQQNIEDLWEC
+277 AKRIGQQNIEDLWEC

-383 LSDAGRKYKQFCKVC
+383 LSEAGRKYKQFCKVC

-418 TKAYREYKQE
+418 TKAYREYNDTCNKI
-428 KGRALSSDNS
+428 R
-438 NTVISAGEESRTYID
+438 ESR
-453 ITDKLKY
+453 
-460 KEEKE
+460 
-465 ANIKTLDRYIV
+465 
-476 EDKEYMIDGINV
+476 
-488 IQRHDDY
+488 
-495 EKGIANMISSSLH
+495 
-508 KEVSLVPEITGKYKN
+508 KEV
-523 ISAPDFEIDGKK
+523 D
-535 FDLKKLNGESKDAI
+535 
-549 RNAIKRK
+549 K
-556 EKQADNFIIDISDY
+556 EKQIDYNEIKNYRNYEKSINVGELTPLADFELYKKISNEIDEKIVGITASNGIKIKNKSNHFISRVIGSVEQKRNGVEIEKIIDTLREPDEITNVEVRASGSTQRFKKY
-570 KLDNDA
+570 GMAAVSVNPETGNLIQVNPIKERWENDS
-576 VTQQIDT
+576 
-583 IFNAYNTKF
+583 N
-592 VNSLTIIEN
+592 
-601 GKIKKI
+601 
-607 VKRK
+607 

>member
-1 MSPLFQYLEQEVIA
+1 MSPLFQYLEQEVIS

-38 YRKGYSPA
+38 YRKGHSPA

-88 YKAGDKILAAAGDM
+88 YKTGDKILAAAGDM

-150 TKSGFASV
+150 TKSGFTSV
-158 RNAYRNE
+158 GNAYRNE

-292 TGYSVDNMHINDPAG
+292 TGYSVDNMHANDPAG

-383 LSDAGRKYKQFCKVC
+383 LFEAGRKYKQFCKVC

-418 TKAYREYKQE
+418 TKAYREYNDTCNKI
-428 KGRALSSDNS
+428 R
-438 NTVISAGEESRTYID
+438 ESR
-453 ITDKLKY
+453 
-460 KEEKE
+460 
-465 ANIKTLDRYIV
+465 
-476 EDKEYMIDGINV
+476 
-488 IQRHDDY
+488 
-495 EKGIANMISSSLH
+495 
-508 KEVSLVPEITGKYKN
+508 KEV
-523 ISAPDFEIDGKK
+523 D
-535 FDLKKLNGESKDAI
+535 
-549 RNAIKRK
+549 K
-556 EKQADNFIIDISDY
+556 EKQIDYNEIKDYRNYEKSINIGELTPLADFELYKKISTEVDEKIVGITTSNGIKIKNKSNHFIARVIGSVEQKRNGVEIERIIDTLREPDEITNVEVR
-570 KLDNDA
+570 DNGDTQRFKKYGMAA
-576 VTQQIDT
+576 VS
-583 IFNAYNTKF
+583 
-592 VNSLTIIEN
+592 VNPETGNLIQVN
-601 GKIKKI
+601 PIKA
-607 VKRK
+607 REM

>member
-1 MSPLFQYLEQEVIA
+1 MSPLFQYLEQEVIS

-143 TRTLGFK
+143 TRSLGFK
-150 TKSGFASV
+150 TQSGYAAIG
-158 RNAYRNE
+158 NAYRNE

-179 QEQVFNDTV
+179 QEQVINDTV
-188 RNLAQSGIKTVTY
+188 RSLARSGIKTVAY
-201 GNRAENLDVAV
+201 GNRADNLDVAV

-316 YNVWFEGISSL
+316 YNVWFEGVSSL

-383 LSDAGRKYKQFCKVC
+383 LSEAGRKYKQFCKVC

-418 TKAYREYKQE
+418 TKAYREYNDTCNKI
-428 KGRALSSDNS
+428 R
-438 NTVISAGEESRTYID
+438 ESR
-453 ITDKLKY
+453 
-460 KEEKE
+460 
-465 ANIKTLDRYIV
+465 
-476 EDKEYMIDGINV
+476 
-488 IQRHDDY
+488 
-495 EKGIANMISSSLH
+495 
-508 KEVSLVPEITGKYKN
+508 KEV
-523 ISAPDFEIDGKK
+523 D
-535 FDLKKLNGESKDAI
+535 
-549 RNAIKRK
+549 K
-556 EKQADNFIIDISDY
+556 EKQIDYNEIKDYRNYEKSINIGELTPLADFELYKKISNEVDEKIVGITTSNGIKIKNKSNHFIARVIGSVEQKRNGVEIERIIDTLREPDEITNVEVR
-570 KLDNDA
+570 DNGDTQRFKKYGMAA
-576 VTQQIDT
+576 VS
-583 IFNAYNTKF
+583 
-592 VNSLTIIEN
+592 VNPETGNLIQVN
-601 GKIKKI
+601 PIKA
-607 VKRK
+607 REM